1 MGKIPKEMLLQKD
14 MQMANRHMK
23 KCSTSLIIR
32 EMQIKTS
39 VRYHLTPVRMAI
51 INKLT
56 SNSAGEDVEKRE
68 TLCAVGG
75 SADWFS
81 HCGKHIKLPQKIK
94 NGFTL
99 SPSNFTAGNISEET

>member
-1 MGKIPKEMLLQKD
+1 M
-14 MQMANRHMK
+14 
-23 KCSTSLIIR
+23 SLFLR
-32 EMQIKTS
+32 EMQIKTTT
-39 VRYHLTPVRMAI
+39 RYPLTPVRMAV
-51 INKLT
+51 INKPKTT
-56 SNSAGEDVEKRE
+56 SDGEDVEKRE